1 MANDKNENA
10 LKHGAFADAV
20 ILRGG
25 RWGRGDGV

>member
-25 RWGRGDGV
+25 R